1 MPIEKT
7 SKEKKHA
14 EKVDKDFDKIIAD
27 LNKDYGQGSVM
38 RLRADKIAEQKAGRI
53 VIPTASLELD
63 RATGVGGLMTGTVV
77 EIYGGE
83 SSGKTTTVL
92 QTLANAQRIAK
103 KRELA
108 CAFIDAEQSYDF
120 EYADALGV
128 VQEDLFFSQP
138 DNGEQAINIARTM
151 IRSGKFLFIAIDSV
165 AMLVPKAELENP
177 MDKETMGGLA
187 RLMGKT
193 VRKLRRMARKY
204 NVCLVF
210 INQTRTKFNVMF
222 GDPEDTPGGKAL
234 RFAADMRIQ
243 LKMMG
248 AIKKGD
254 DKIANKTQA
263 YLKKNKCAKPH
274 RKALFNI
281 HYGKGVDKVLDLW
294 NCLDSTGMGEWIKK
308 KNKAKKFYVGDY
320 AFNDYDEF
328 KDRMEMDPKVKKIFI
343 KMLRTSWQ

>member
-1 MPIEKT
+1 MAIEKT
-7 SKEKKHA
+7 KAEKKKE
-14 EKVDKDFDKIIAD
+14 EKNSNDLDKLIAGLVKDF
-27 LNKDYGQGSVM
+27 GTGSVM
-38 RLRADKIAEQKAGRI
+38 RLKAENIAQQVEGRV

-63 RATGVGGLMTGTVV
+63 RATGVGGLVTGSVV

-103 KRELA
+103 KYGMS
-108 CAFIDAEQSYDF
+108 CAFVDAEQSYDF
-120 EYADALGV
+120 EYATKLGV
-128 VQEDLFFSQP
+128 DQENLIFSQP
-138 DNGEQAINIARTM
+138 DSGEQALGLVRNM
-151 IRSGKFLFIAIDSV
+151 IRTGKVMFIAVDSV

-187 RLMGKT
+187 RLMGKAM
-193 VRKLRRMARKY
+193 RKLRRLVRKY

-234 RFAADMRIQ
+234 RFQADMRIQ

-254 DKIANKTQA
+254 EKVANKTQA
-263 YLKKNKCAKPH
+263 YLKKNKIAAPH
-274 RKALFNI
+274 KKALFHI
-281 HYGKGVDKVLDLW
+281 HYGKGVDKILDLW
-294 NCLDSTGMGEWIKK
+294 TALESMGIGEWKK
-308 KNKAKKFYVGDY
+308 PKGKSKRFYVNDEKYADY
-320 AFNDYDEF
+320 SEF
-328 KDRMEMDPKVKKIFI
+328 KERMEMDPKLKKNLVKLI
-343 KMLRTSWQ
+343 RTSWS